1 MVAKFRA
8 MPWVLAF
15 ALVMY
20 PALVGVQQACG
31 AEKVEKT
38 VALKSG
44 LLEGTVTDT
53 TGAAVQKAAVQLIN
67 KDGKV
72 VAKAETSKAGDFK
85 LKSVDA
91 GTYKLLVGKKIS
103 LDIVVTDDSELS
115 KLLVLAPN
123 DGAYSAGAFPT
134 WAWVALIGVGVAAA
148 IAIPLAVSDGG
159 HRRRAVASTPPPA
172 SP

>member
-1 MVAKFRA
+1 MAAKFRA

-20 PALVGVQQACG
+20 PALAGIQQACG

-38 VALKSG
+38 VPLKSG
-44 LLEGTVTDT
+44 HLEGAVSDT

-72 VAKAETSKAGDFK
+72 VAKAETSKTGGFK

-91 GTYKLLVGKKIS
+91 GKYKLLIGKKIS
-103 LDIVVTDDSELS
+103 LDIVVADDSEIS
-115 KLLVLAPN
+115 KLIVLAPN
-123 DGAYSAGAFPT
+123 DGVYSAGALPT
-134 WAWVALIGVGVAAA
+134 WAWIAIGVGVAAA
-148 IAIPLAVSDGG
+148 IAIPLALSDGG
-159 HRRRAVASTPPPA
+159 GRRRTVAVTPAPA